1 MSIGDQKGAELLKN
15 KGSLFY
21 SIFILLAIVS
31 SAIIVFFSSW
41 LYVVTT
47 SNIEEEFSNSRTHS
61 LEQTISTLESELQN
75 IEYSFNAYS
84 TTSTYERVIESPLSA
99 RNYDLYKEIVTQ
111 LNYFTTPN
119 LQHTAYSLISL
130 DQSWMVNDN
139 RLIQLSNEELEEIK
153 SYYLE
158 SNPSDLFW
166 DSGADGMSV
175 ITLLPIFSQEKTG
188 IGIANVSN
196 EDISGII
203 QNRNIH
209 FPIIILD
216 QDADVLYS
224 TGDKKDDIIRQI
236 QTFDFTE
243 ITDSKE
249 SNGEIRVDDH
259 EAAPFTLFY
268 NESSHNNLIY
278 ITALFDSEVNESLT
292 PTMLGFMV
300 LGFLLIL
307 FSFVLSWVV
316 SNHLTKPLREL
327 KNEIIDSDPNLK
339 TRNDFDYLRNSFK
352 TIISQKESLESVLEL
367 EKPALKRQFVL
378 NALLG
383 RNTIE
388 ELNDKSQTYDFPLDA
403 PSKYYV
409 LVAQLDE
416 RVSNETPIRL
426 FKLLHI
432 IEEVIP
438 ANSQLTPVVMSEEN
452 VATIIT
458 FSEETMDIDKKIIE
472 FSEAVIALAEES
484 DLLVSIGISS
494 EYYEFE
500 ESRESYKKAVRSL
513 SYKLLLGNQSI
524 ISFEDVKSINTMA
537 YTDKDLSDLKEVI
550 FKAIQLGNLEDAK
563 KNTNLFLASL
573 YRNSDTP
580 SAIEFGLLRFFIKIS
595 ELDRSFETGVIT
607 RKLTEKFYNNLLFH
621 RNIIEIEDI
630 INRDILVPMTLEME
644 ERTTEQFQQLSNQIK
659 EIIDNRY
666 EEDISLETISDEL
679 NYNPNYISSIF
690 KKESGITF
698 SDYLLEV
705 RFDKAKDLL
714 INTDLTVKEIAER
727 LKYSNSQNF
736 IRSFKKRE
744 SITPGRF
751 RQEHKVT

>member
-1 MSIGDQKGAELLKN
+1 MKN

-21 SIFILLAIVS
+21 SIFILLSIIAS
-31 SAIIVFFSSW
+31 GIIVFFSSW

-47 SNIEEEFSNSRTHS
+47 SNIEEEFSNGRTHS
-61 LEQTISTLESELQN
+61 LEQTINTLESELQN

-99 RNYDLYKEIVTQ
+99 RNFDLYKEIVTQ

-119 LQHTAYSLISL
+119 LQHTTYSLISL
-130 DQSWMVNDN
+130 DQSWMVSDN
-139 RLIQLSNEELEEIK
+139 RLVQLSNEELEAIRE
-153 SYYLE
+153 YYLE

-166 DSGADGMSV
+166 DTGADGMSV
-175 ITLLPIFSQEKTG
+175 ITLLPIFSRDKTG
-188 IGIANVSN
+188 IGIANVAN

-209 FPIIILD
+209 FPIVILN
-216 QDADVLYS
+216 QDEDVLYS
-224 TGDKKDDIIRQI
+224 TGDKKDEIINQVNGLNL
-236 QTFDFTE
+236 TE
-243 ITDSKE
+243 MIDSKD
-249 SNGEIRVDDH
+249 SNGEIRIEDPDK
-259 EAAPFTLFY
+259 EPFTLFY
-268 NESSHNNLIY
+268 NKSSHNNLIY
-278 ITALFDSEVNESLT
+278 VTALFDSEINESLN
-292 PTMLGFMV
+292 PTMLSFMA
-300 LGFLLIL
+300 LGLLLIL
-307 FSFVLSWVV
+307 FSLAFAWIV
-316 SNHLTKPLREL
+316 SNQLTKPLREL
-327 KNEIIDSDPNLK
+327 KNEITASDPELK
-339 TRNDFDYLRNSFK
+339 TRNDFDYLRSSFE
-352 TIISQKESLESVLEL
+352 TIISQKESLETVLEV

-388 ELNDKSQTYDFPLDA
+388 ELNDKSRTYDFPMAD

-416 RVSNETPIRL
+416 RVSKETPIRL
-426 FKLLHI
+426 FKLVHI
-432 IEEVIP
+432 MEEIIP

-458 FSEETMDIDKKIIE
+458 FTEETTDIDKKIIE
-472 FSEAVIALAEES
+472 FSESVIALAEES
-484 DLLVSIGISS
+484 DLLVSIGISP
-494 EYYEFE
+494 EYDIFE
-500 ESRESYKKAVRSL
+500 ETRESYKKAVRSL

-524 ISFEDVKSINTMA
+524 ISFEDVKSINTMS
-537 YTDKDLSDLKEVI
+537 YTDKDLSDLKEAV
-550 FKAIQLGNLEDAK
+550 FKAIQLGNLGEAK
-563 KNTNLFLASL
+563 NKTNLFLASL

-580 SAIEFGLLRFFIKIS
+580 SAIEFGLLRFFINIS
-595 ELDRSFETGVIT
+595 ELDRSFETGVIN
-607 RKLTEKFYNNLLFH
+607 RQLTEKFYQNLLFH

-630 INRDILVPMTLEME
+630 INHDILEPMSIEME
-644 ERTTEQFQQLSNQIK
+644 KRTTEQFQQLSNQIK
-659 EIIDNRY
+659 KIIDHRY

-690 KKESGITF
+690 KKETGTTF
-698 SDYLLEV
+698 SDYLLDV

-714 INTDLTVKEIAER
+714 VNTDLTVKEIAER

-744 SITPGRF
+744 STTPGRF
-751 RQEHKVT
+751 RQENKIQ

>member
-1 MSIGDQKGAELLKN
+1 MKN

-21 SIFILLAIVS
+21 SIFILLAIIS
-31 SAIIVFFSSW
+31 SGIIVFFSSW

-84 TTSTYERVIESPLSA
+84 TTNTYERVIESPLSA
-99 RNYDLYKEIVTQ
+99 RNFDLYKEIVTQ

-119 LQHTAYSLISL
+119 LQHTTYSLISL
-130 DQSWMVNDN
+130 DQSWMVSDN
-139 RLIQLSNEELEEIK
+139 RLIQLSNDELEEIRA
-153 SYYLE
+153 YYLE

-188 IGIANVSN
+188 IGVANVAN

-209 FPIIILD
+209 FPIIILN
-216 QDADVLYS
+216 QDGEVLYS
-224 TGDKKDDIIRQI
+224 TGDKKAEIINQI
-236 QTFDFTE
+236 NTLDFTE
-243 ITDSKE
+243 IIDSKE
-249 SNGEIRVDDH
+249 FNGEIRVDDH
-259 EAAPFTLFY
+259 EEEPFTLFY

-278 ITALFDSEVNESLT
+278 VTALFDSEVNESLT
-292 PTMLGFMV
+292 PTMLGFIV

-307 FSFVLSWVV
+307 FSFVISWVV

-327 KNEIIDSDPNLK
+327 KNEIIGSDPALK
-339 TRNDFDYLRNSFK
+339 NANDFVYLRNSFE
-352 TIISQKESLESVLEL
+352 TIISQKESLESVLEI

-388 ELNDKSQTYDFPLDA
+388 ELNEKSRTYDFPLVD

-416 RVSNETPIRL
+416 RVSKETPIRL
-426 FKLLHI
+426 FKLMHI

-458 FSEETMDIDKKIIE
+458 FSEETADIDKKIIE

-484 DLLVSIGISS
+484 DLLVSIGISP

-500 ESRESYKKAVRSL
+500 ETRESYKKAVRSL
-513 SYKLLLGNQSI
+513 SYK
-524 ISFEDVKSINTMA
+524 
-537 YTDKDLSDLKEVI
+537 Y
-550 FKAIQLGNLEDAK
+550 
-563 KNTNLFLASL
+563 
-573 YRNSDTP
+573 P
-580 SAIEFGLLRFFIKIS
+580 
-595 ELDRSFETGVIT
+595 
-607 RKLTEKFYNNLLFH
+607 TEPTIL
-621 RNIIEIEDI
+621 
-630 INRDILVPMTLEME
+630 LVP
-644 ERTTEQFQQLSNQIK
+644 
-659 EIIDNRY
+659 
-666 EEDISLETISDEL
+666 IS
-679 NYNPNYISSIF
+679 NPNTIF
-690 KKESGITF
+690 FLLIIFSGIIMYT
-698 SDYLLEV
+698 
-705 RFDKAKDLL
+705 
-714 INTDLTVKEIAER
+714 
-727 LKYSNSQNF
+727 SN
-736 IRSFKKRE
+736 
-744 SITPGRF
+744 
-751 RQEHKVT
+751 